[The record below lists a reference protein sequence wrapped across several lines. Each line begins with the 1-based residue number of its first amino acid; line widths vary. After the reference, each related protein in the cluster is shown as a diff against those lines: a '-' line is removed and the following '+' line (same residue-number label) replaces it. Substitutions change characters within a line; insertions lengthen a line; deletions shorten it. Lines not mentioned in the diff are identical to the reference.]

1 MTKEEVLAL
10 DLTPTQK
17 VRVEKFYQSM
27 DSFHWDAS
35 KDKFAA
41 CTTKEQVLDVLAVL
55 QIAYDKRKEQ
65 EAKSQAKKKER
76 IDKEN
81 KLFELIGKAESLGF
95 TIDDIINIVNSA
107 IKEKH
112 NKKINDE
119 IAALK
124 AKLI

>member
-1 MTKEEVLAL
+1 MTKEEVLSL
-10 DLTPTQK
+10 DLTPMQK
-17 VRVEKFYQSM
+17 ERVESFFQSYERFNWT
-27 DSFHWDAS
+27 SE
-35 KDKFAA
+35 KDKFAK
-41 CTTKEQVLDVLAVL
+41 CSTKEQVLDVLALL
-55 QIAYDKRKEQ
+55 QINYNKRKEQ
-65 EAKSQAKKKER
+65 EQKKQAKEKQR

-81 KLFELIGKAESLGF
+81 KLLELISKAESLGF

>member
-1 MTKEEVLAL
+1 MTKDEVLAL
-10 DLTPTQK
+10 DLNPTQK
-17 VRVEKFYQSM
+17 ERVESFYL
-27 DSFHWDAS
+27 SFERFNWAS
-35 KDKFAA
+35 EKDKFAS
-41 CTTKEQVLDVLAVL
+41 CTTKEQVLDVLALL
-55 QIAYDKRKEQ
+55 QINYNKRKEQ
-65 EAKSQAKKKER
+65 EQKKQAKEKQR

>member
-1 MTKEEVLAL
+1 MTKDEVLAL

-17 VRVEKFYQSM
+17 QRVESFFQSYERFNWT
-27 DSFHWDAS
+27 SE
-35 KDKFAA
+35 KDKFAP

-65 EAKSQAKKKER
+65 EAKVQAKKKER
-76 IDKEN
+76 INKEN
-81 KLFELIGKAESLGF
+81 KLIELIGKAESLGF

>member
-1 MTKEEVLAL
+1 MTKDEVLAL
-10 DLTPTQK
+10 DLTPMQK
-17 VRVEKFYQSM
+17 QRVE
-27 DSFHWDAS
+27 SFFLSYERFNWTS
-35 KDKFAA
+35 EKDKFAA
-41 CTTKEQVLDVLAVL
+41 CTTKEQVLDVLALL